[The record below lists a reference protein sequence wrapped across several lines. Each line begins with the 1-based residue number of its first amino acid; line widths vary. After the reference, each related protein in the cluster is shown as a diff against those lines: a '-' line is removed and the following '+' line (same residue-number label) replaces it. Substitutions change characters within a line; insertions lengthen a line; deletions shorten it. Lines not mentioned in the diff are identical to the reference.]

1 MADKDEFLFIP
12 IEILKEIPYNMRCN
26 KGKKPK
32 LGGITIV

>member
-26 KGKKPK
+26 KGKKN
-32 LGGITIV
+32 LN